1 MKRLFDIAAALVI
14 GALLLLPALMVA
26 AAVRL
31 TSRGP
36 ALYWSRRVGA
46 ENVTFVMP
54 KFRTMRIDTPA
65 VATHLLADPKA
76 FLTPI
81 GGFLRR
87 TSLDEIP
94 QLLSI
99 LAGHMSFVGPRPA
112 LFNQDD
118 LIALRTEAGVHH
130 LKPGLT
136 GLAQVSGRD
145 LLTIEE
151 KVAMDAA
158 YLRKA
163 SLALDLK
170 IIATTAVK
178 VLGREGVSH

>member
-1 MKRLFDIAAALVI
+1 MKRTFDLLLALAI
-14 GALLLLPALMVA
+14 GAMLLIPALIVA
-26 AAVRL
+26 LAVKL

-46 ENVTFVMP
+46 DNRLFAMP
-54 KFRTMRIDTPA
+54 KFRTMRIETPA
-65 VATHLLADPKA
+65 VATHLLTDAKV

-87 TSLDEIP
+87 SSLDEIP

-99 LAGHMSFVGPRPA
+99 LTGDMSFVGPRPA

-118 LIALRTEAGVHH
+118 LVALRTDAGVHR
-130 LKPGLT
+130 LTPGLT

-151 KVAMDAA
+151 KVALDAR
-158 YLRKA
+158 YLHTR
-163 SLALDLK
+163 S
-170 IIATTAVK
+170 IATDARILILTAAK
-178 VLGREGVSH
+178 VLRREGVSH